1 MSAPDPVA
9 DLGARLAAADAHLF
23 YEVTPLLPEFWTGI
37 PVVAA
42 ALAGRFLARMPDRVS
57 FFHDDTLIGHEDV
70 REALERRTGAFL
82 AHEMHRR
89 TRPFR
94 PLDLYA
100 RSGLN
105 LGFYPSAKREG
116 GMFDREVS
124 VVHDIST
131 LVTPEYHAAK
141 NIRYHLEHLYDEVAS
156 NDLTVCVSDATLED
170 VVHYFGTDPA
180 RLVQMNNAVAWPE
193 EHALRFAAETGGL
206 LPEPFVLV
214 LGTREPRKNHQL
226 IFDMLARQPGILEH
240 YRFVFV
246 GGAGWLE
253 DKVSVPEPVRQ
264 GFASGRILH
273 AGFIDEYTKYK
284 LLRACAFS
292 IYASLFEGFGLPV
305 LESLSLGRPC
315 IASCSSSLPEA
326 GRDAALYFDP
336 LSAADLYARIVE
348 MHRMAPHERAELS
361 RRCLAAAGAFSWD
374 ASFGVLCAALA
385 RLV

>member
-1 MSAPDPVA
+1 MSGSDPVA
-9 DLGARLAAADAHLF
+9 AFRDRLEGADAHLY
-23 YEVTPLLPEFWTGI
+23 YEITPLLPEFWTGI

-42 ALAGRFLARMPDRVS
+42 ALAERFLAAMPDRVT
-57 FFHDDTLIGHEDV
+57 FFHDDTTIEHEDI

-82 AHEMHRR
+82 GHELHRR

-94 PLDLYA
+94 ALDLYA
-100 RSGLN
+100 RTGVN
-105 LGFYPSAKREG
+105 LGFYPSAKRQG

-124 VVHDIST
+124 IVHDLST
-131 LVTPEYHAAK
+131 LITPEYHAAK
-141 NIRYHLEHLYDEVAS
+141 NIRYHLEHLYDEIAS

-180 RLVQMNNAVAWPE
+180 RLAQMNNAVSWPD
-193 EHALRFAAETGGL
+193 EHAVRYAAELGGHAV
-206 LPEPFVLV
+206 EPFVLV

-226 IFDMLARQPGILEH
+226 IFDMLARRPGILDH

-246 GGAGWLE
+246 GSAGWLE
-253 DKVSVPEPVRQ
+253 DRVSVPAAVRR
-264 GFASGRILH
+264 GFESGRILH

-284 LLRACAFS
+284 LLRTCAFT

-305 LESLSLGRPC
+305 LESLSLGKPC

-326 GRDAALYFDP
+326 GREGALFFDP
-336 LSAADLYARIVE
+336 LSVEDLYARIVE
-348 MHRMAPHERAELS
+348 MHGMAPHDRAELS
-361 RRCLAAAGAFSWD
+361 RHCLSAASAFSWD
-374 ASFGVLCAALA
+374 ASFRVLCAALS